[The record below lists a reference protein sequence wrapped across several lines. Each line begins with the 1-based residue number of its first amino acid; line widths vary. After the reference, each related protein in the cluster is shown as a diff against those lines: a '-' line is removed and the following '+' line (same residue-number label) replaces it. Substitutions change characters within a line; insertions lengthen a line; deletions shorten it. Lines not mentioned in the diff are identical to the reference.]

1 MDYLKSIPASLREW
15 LPALVIL
22 LIGILIVTA
31 AYQLL
36 MKRKPP
42 TSGSRIS
49 QQLLI
54 GALAGVVV
62 VLVILELPIA
72 DAARGQLLSLLGILV
87 TAAVALSSTT
97 LLGNAMAGLMLRSIR
112 NFKPGDFIVVEGHRG
127 RVSELGLLR
136 TEIQNERRDLTTLPN
151 LYLVSNPVTVVRS
164 SGTFISATVSLG
176 YDVPRGEV
184 EKCLLEAA
192 RRAGLADPFVFVLEL
207 GDFSI
212 TYQVAGFL
220 EEVKYL
226 LSAESELRKSALDS
240 LHEAGIEI
248 VSPTFM
254 NQRQLPE
261 NRVFI
266 PAVQRARREKTS
278 ANESRPEER
287 MFDKAE
293 LAESEA
299 KLEQKLE
306 SVVEEI
312 AKLKKNDAGEI
323 DEEEAE
329 ARIKR
334 LEALKTELESELTR
348 RREEKN
354 DSESD
359 EG

>member
-1 MDYLKSIPASLREW
+1 MDYLKSIPAAIREW
-15 LPALVIL
+15 LPVLVTL
-22 LIGILIVTA
+22 LIGILAVTA

-62 VLVILELPIA
+62 ILVILELPVA
-72 DAARGQLLSLLGILV
+72 DAARGQLLSLLGILF

-176 YDVPRGEV
+176 YDVPRDKV
-184 EKCLLEAA
+184 EQFLLEAA
-192 RRAGLADPFVFVLEL
+192 RRADLEDPFVFVLEL

-212 TYQVAGFL
+212 TYQAAGFL

-226 LSAESELRKSALDS
+226 LSAESELRKNVLDC

-261 NRVFI
+261 GRVFI
-266 PAVQRARREKTS
+266 PEVQRVPKETRAEER
-278 ANESRPEER
+278 RPEER

-293 LAESEA
+293 LAENEA
-299 KLEQKLE
+299 KLEQQLE
-306 SVVEEI
+306 SVLEEI
-312 AKLKKNDAGEI
+312 AKLKKNEAEAI
-323 DEEEAE
+323 DEEA
-329 ARIKR
+329 ADTRIER
-334 LEALKTELESELTR
+334 LEGLKNELEAELTR
-348 RREEKN
+348 RREKKGA
-354 DSESD
+354 SES
-359 EG
+359 EQ